1 MTYRL
6 MLASAVALA
15 LAAPALAQT
24 GAPTTAAPPAAAAA
38 PAPAAPAVPQVQLT
52 PSGDIIGTL
61 KASGQFTILL
71 KALDAANLTSF
82 LQGAGPYT
90 LLAPTDSAFKALP
103 AGQLD
108 SLLQS
113 SNAAQLQAL
122 LAYHLIAASVPP
134 SKVQG
139 TKGPVPT
146 AAGPD
151 VQIDGSSTPY
161 KVNDADIVGQASVSN
176 GQVYVL
182 DKVLSPQ
189 SAAAA
194 ASSGANASATRR

>member
-1 MTYRL
+1 MMHRL
-6 MLASAVALA
+6 MLAGAVSLA
-15 LAAPALAQT
+15 LAGPALAQNDQ
-24 GAPTTAAPPAAAAA
+24 PAAAAA
-38 PAPAAPAVPQVQLT
+38 PPPPAAAPSVPSVQLT

-90 LLAPTDSAFKALP
+90 LLAPTDAAFNALP

-108 SLLQS
+108 NLMQPA
-113 SNAAQLQAL
+113 NAAQLQAL
-122 LAYHLIAASVPP
+122 LAYHLINAGLPP

-139 TKGPVPT
+139 TKGPIPT

-151 VQIDGSSTPY
+151 VQIDGSATPF
-161 KVNDADIVGQASVSN
+161 KANDADIIGQATVSN
-176 GQVYVL
+176 GNVYVV
-182 DKVLSPQ
+182 DKVLMPQ
-189 SAAAA
+189 AATAA
-194 ASSGANASATRR
+194 ASSAAPAAATAR

>member
-1 MTYRL
+1 MMHRL
-6 MLASAVALA
+6 MLAGALA
-15 LAAPALAQT
+15 LAIAAPAMAQT
-24 GAPTTAAPPAAAAA
+24 GAAAAQPTAAAEPAPPPAA
-38 PAPAAPAVPQVQLT
+38 PQLQLT

-90 LLAPTDSAFKALP
+90 LLAPTDAAFKALP
-103 AGQLD
+103 QGQLD
-108 SLLQS
+108 SLMQS
-113 SNAAQLQAL
+113 ANAAQLQQL

-151 VQIDGSSTPY
+151 VQIDGSSTPF
-161 KVNDADIVGQASVSN
+161 KVNNADIVGQAAVSN
-176 GQVYVL
+176 GQIYAL
-182 DKVLSPQ
+182 DRVLSPQ
-189 SAAAA
+189 AA
-194 ASSGANASATRR
+194 ASAASAGVNASAVRR

>member
-1 MTYRL
+1 M
-6 MLASAVALA
+6 M
-15 LAAPALAQT
+15 
-24 GAPTTAAPPAAAAA
+24 
-38 PAPAAPAVPQVQLT
+38 QLT

-71 KALDAANLTSF
+71 KALDAANLTAF

-90 LLAPTDSAFKALP
+90 LLAPTDAAFRSLP

-108 SLLQS
+108 SLMQTA
-113 SNAAQLQAL
+113 NAAQLQQL
-122 LAYHLIAASVPP
+122 LAYHLITTGVPP

-139 TKGPVPT
+139 TKGPIPT

-151 VQIDGSSTPY
+151 VQIDGSGTPF
-161 KVNDADIVGQASVSN
+161 KANNANIVGEAQVSN
-176 GQVYVL
+176 GDIYAV

-189 SAAAA
+189 TAAAA
-194 ASSGANASATRR
+194 ASSASPANATQ